1 MFRDKA
7 IEKSITEYILSF
19 RLNEKKYRLV
29 RILISLA
36 VCNDILFYPSGS
48 FTLPY
53 AHSFSLFSLFDE
65 TTAKIFSVFILL
77 FYILGF
83 VPIITSILFFWLC
96 YSLRSAE
103 YAANGGNF
111 LVMIFAFLM
120 VPLSIVSAKKKNTEQ
135 IQFVLNASALLSI
148 FTIRLQVS
156 VVYFFSAW
164 AKLKDVT
171 WRDGSAIFFWANEPY
186 TGWPNWMGSFKEYFF
201 QYSLLSG
208 IISWSVIVIEFLI
221 AFAYL
226 FSRPAKN
233 KIFISAVVFHLMI
246 AIFHGL
252 VSFSL
257 VMIAALILYIRPLN
271 KNEEKIISYN

>member
-7 IEKSITEYILSF
+7 IEKSITEYIFSF
-19 RLNEKKYRLV
+19 RLHEKRYRFV
-29 RILISLA
+29 QILIAVA
-36 VCNDILFYPSGS
+36 VCNDILLYPSGS

-65 TTAKIFSVFILL
+65 TKAKIFSVVILL

-83 VPIITSILFFWLC
+83 VPVITSMLFFWLC

-111 LVMIFAFLM
+111 LVMILAFLM
-120 VPLSIVSAKKKNTEQ
+120 IPLSIVSAKKKKAEQ

-186 TGWPNWMGSFKEYFF
+186 TGWPNWMDSIKEYFF
-201 QYSLLSG
+201 QYSLPST
-208 IISWSVIVIEFLI
+208 IISWSVIGIEFLI
-221 AFAYL
+221 SFAYL
-226 FSRPAKN
+226 FSKPIKN
-233 KIFISAVVFHLMI
+233 KIFISAIIFHLMI

-257 VMIAALILYIRPLN
+257 VMIAALILFIRPLD
-271 KNEEKIISYN
+271 KNEKKIISYN